1 MGANQATA
9 MLNLRARTGERVE
22 QFMWTAASDERV
34 AESAVAGDRDAF
46 GELVR
51 RWENRIYR
59 LAYGML
65 GSAEDARDATQETF
79 FAAYR
84 NLANFRGDARVS
96 SWLHRIAINQC
107 ISRQRRAGVRAENPL
122 SEKDETPVEDGL
134 WVADSQRTSPAR
146 AAEHN
151 ERERAV
157 RRAVASLPHELRQV
171 VLLKEFEEMTFQQIA
186 DTLDLPLSTIKSRL
200 YTALKQLRA
209 KLARYEENA
218 TAAAT
223 GN

>member
-1 MGANQATA
+1 MGASEATV
-9 MLNLRARTGERVE
+9 MLDVCVCADERLG
-22 QFMWTAASDERV
+22 QFIWTAASDECV
-34 AESAVAGDRDAF
+34 AERAVAGDRDAF

-65 GSAEDARDATQETF
+65 GSAEEARDATQETF

-84 NLANFRGDARVS
+84 NLKNFRGDARVS
-96 SWLHRIAINQC
+96 SWLHRIAVNQC
-107 ISRQRRAGVRAENPL
+107 ISRQRRDRVRAENPL
-122 SEKDETPVEDGL
+122 LETVEARADEGL
-134 WVADSQRTSPAR
+134 WVSYTRGTSPAR

-151 ERERAV
+151 ERKRAV
-157 RRAVASLPHELRQV
+157 QRAVATLPHELRQV

-200 YTALKQLRA
+200 YTALKQLRF
-209 KLARYEENA
+209 KLAHYEEEA
-218 TAAAT
+218 SAAI
-223 GN
+223 GK

>member
-1 MGANQATA
+1 MGANEAA
-9 MLNLRARTGERVE
+9 VMLNLRERALE
-22 QFMWTAASDERV
+22 RAGQFMWTAASDERV
-34 AESAVAGDRDAF
+34 AESAVAGDREAF

-96 SWLHRIAINQC
+96 SWLHRIAVNQC
-107 ISRQRRAGVRAENPL
+107 ISRQRRANVRPENPL
-122 SEKDETPVEDGL
+122 SETNEARTEDGL
-134 WVADSQRTSPAR
+134 WVAGTHRTSPAH

-151 ERERAV
+151 EREQAV
-157 RRAVASLPHELRQV
+157 RRAVATLPHELRQV

-209 KLARYEENA
+209 KLARYEETRTA
-218 TAAAT
+218 TT